1 MTKAETTIESPL
13 MTNAEAMGFFR
24 IKDPRVWRR
33 YQLQHKI
40 PFEIIGNK
48 KMFYRD
54 ILQRVA
60 LKAQEATARKV
71 YA

>member
-1 MTKAETTIESPL
+1 MNETIDSPL
-13 MTNAEAMGFFR
+13 MTNAEAMRFFR

-33 YQLQHKI
+33 YQFQHKI

-54 ILQRVA
+54 ILTRVA
-60 LKAQEATARKV
+60 VKAQEATARKV
-71 YA
+71 YSL